1 MSVHTCI
8 KPHARE
14 LYLYK
19 ITQVLSQGR
28 LKHAKQVNALTRAHG
43 LQFHVC
49 LNEGL
54 FTRVNMLMRACVLDH
69 TLKYVRNC
77 IRTHLCERRA
87 VQIYKF
93 IYMQSHTHLY
103 YYSYRREYENM
114 CINIY
119 AHIYVYKHIYIN
131 TCMWVYRCA
140 YTCMSIYIYIYMY
153 IYIYT
158 HI

>member
-1 MSVHTCI
+1 MQRVLVCIIMLSPRYKLPVLVCTCVCGCI
-8 KPHARE
+8 GVNINVRVKTCPCILALNRTHVNCIYTNLPRCFHKAG
-14 LYLYK
+14 
-19 ITQVLSQGR
+19 LSMLSR
-28 LKHAKQVNALTRAHG
+28 WMPLRAHG

-93 IYMQSHTHLY
+93 IYMQSHTHTFVLL
-103 YYSYRREYENM
+103 
-114 CINIY
+114 
-119 AHIYVYKHIYIN
+119 
-131 TCMWVYRCA
+131 
-140 YTCMSIYIYIYMY
+140 
-153 IYIYT
+153 
-158 HI
+158 